1 MAVPYATVEMFK
13 ALYNVTEEEMEAI
26 KRYVPDWSKNST
38 IVPIR
43 TEDGKLKYIDF
54 SHANAY
60 DTLTRPVQVCY

>member
-1 MAVPYATVEMFK
+1 
-13 ALYNVTEEEMEAI
+13 MEAI

-43 TEDGKLKYIDF
+43 TEDGKLKYVDF

-60 DTLTRPVQVCY
+60 DTLTRPVQAVINAVAEGRTDEDGIMDDF